1 MPVHLI
7 LLLIIQLIKYVTSE
21 AENIFMIFIFTHCI
35 KLN

>member
-7 LLLIIQLIKYVTSE
+7 LLLIIQLIKYMTSE
-21 AENIFMIFIFTHCI
+21 TKNIFIIFIFTHCI